1 MKDLMKFK
9 KEELVNIILR
19 KDADFAN
26 AKNEHKKELDDVI
39 TKLNNKS
46 LEIVNLNKSISDNYT
61 EIDKL
66 SKLIR
71 VKTIELFIAVA
82 CIVVALG
89 VIGFLLVIQ

>member
-1 MKDLMKFK
+1 MKFK

>member
-1 MKDLMKFK
+1 MKFK

-26 AKNEHKKELDDVI
+26 AKNEHKKELDNVI

-82 CIVVALG
+82 CVVVALG

>member
-46 LEIVNLNKSISDNYT
+46 LEIVNLNKSISDNYI

-82 CIVVALG
+82 CVVVALG
-89 VIGFLLVIQ
+89 VIGFLLVI

>member
-82 CIVVALG
+82 CVVVALG
-89 VIGFLLVIQ
+89 VIGFLLVI

>member
-1 MKDLMKFK
+1 MKFK

-61 EIDKL
+61 EMDDL

-82 CIVVALG
+82 CVVVALG
-89 VIGFLLVIQ
+89 VIGFLLVI

>member
-46 LEIVNLNKSISDNYT
+46 LEIVNLNKSISDNYA

-66 SKLIR
+66 NKLIR
-71 VKTIELFIAVA
+71 VKTIELFIAVV
-82 CIVVALG
+82 CVVVALG
-89 VIGFLLVIQ
+89 IIGFLLVI

>member
-1 MKDLMKFK
+1 MKFK

-61 EIDKL
+61 EINKL

-71 VKTIELFIAVA
+71 VKTIELFIAVV
-82 CIVVALG
+82 CVVVALG

>member
-1 MKDLMKFK
+1 MKFK

-66 SKLIR
+66 SKVIK

-82 CIVVALG
+82 CVVVALG
-89 VIGFLLVIQ
+89 VIGFLLVI

>member
-1 MKDLMKFK
+1 MKFK

-82 CIVVALG
+82 CVVVSLG
-89 VIGFLLVIQ
+89 VIGFLLVI

>member
-61 EIDKL
+61 EINKL

-82 CIVVALG
+82 CVVVALG

>member
-1 MKDLMKFK
+1 MKFK

-66 SKLIR
+66 SKVIR

-82 CIVVALG
+82 CVVVALG
-89 VIGFLLVIQ
+89 VIGFLLVI

>member
-1 MKDLMKFK
+1 MKFK

-61 EIDKL
+61 EINKL

-82 CIVVALG
+82 CVVVALG

>member
-1 MKDLMKFK
+1 MKFK

-71 VKTIELFIAVA
+71 VKTIELFIAVV
-82 CIVVALG
+82 CVVVALG

>member
-1 MKDLMKFK
+1 MKFK

-26 AKNEHKKELDDVI
+26 AKNEHKKEMDDVI

-82 CIVVALG
+82 CVVVALG
-89 VIGFLLVIQ
+89 VIGFLLVI

>member
-66 SKLIR
+66 SKVIK

-82 CIVVALG
+82 CVVVALG
-89 VIGFLLVIQ
+89 VIGFLLVI

>member
-1 MKDLMKFK
+1 MKFK

-39 TKLNNKS
+39 TKLNNKN

-82 CIVVALG
+82 CVVVALG

>member
-1 MKDLMKFK
+1 MKFK

-82 CIVVALG
+82 CVVVALG
-89 VIGFLLVIQ
+89 VIGFLLVI

>member
-1 MKDLMKFK
+1 MKFK

-82 CIVVALG
+82 CVVVALG

>member
-1 MKDLMKFK
+1 MKFK

-61 EIDKL
+61 EINKL

>member
-1 MKDLMKFK
+1 MKFK

-46 LEIVNLNKSISDNYT
+46 LEIVNLNKSISDNYA

-66 SKLIR
+66 NKLIR
-71 VKTIELFIAVA
+71 VKTIELFIAVV
-82 CIVVALG
+82 CVVVALG
-89 VIGFLLVIQ
+89 IIGFLLVI

>member
-1 MKDLMKFK
+1 MKFK

-66 SKLIR
+66 SKLIK

-82 CIVVALG
+82 CVVVALG